1 MVTESMKKAECIA
14 GIVLCCATFS
24 GCRTTKDVLDD
35 YERDISSGNYEKAC
49 VEVSGK
55 ANESGV
61 DQLMWQ
67 LLAGS
72 AYYMAGDSDRAIEQ
86 FDRAEDSFAAYDG
99 SSVFKR
105 GGEGL
110 LSMLNNDA
118 SLSYDG
124 GGEDRVFTCL
134 YKAVDYMVDG
144 NVAAARTEFNRA
156 AAHQDGWIDER
167 RKDIA
172 AAEEKM
178 ECETSAKLNQD
189 GGRRAEQSQ
198 YVSKI
203 LTDASFEAEMQREYG
218 YNVFSSGNLATM
230 RRDDYV
236 NPYLQHVTGV
246 FRWLN
251 PQDRGNGAV
260 EMLRH
265 AAEIVSN
272 PVAHADYAD
281 CASRVRPVNRVWIY
295 AEDGLCPF
303 REEFAIHLPL
313 VLIPY
318 ANRYVQY
325 AGVAFPR
332 LKKRSVAAQDW
343 TIQTAEGTT
352 PFGMLADVDKLVK
365 TEYDVYMRGA
375 VKREL
380 TRAVMKICAQVAAG
394 IAAENARE
402 RSRKKA
408 ARGEDN
414 SHEQATY
421 WMLKAAQTGFA
432 VADYATTSA
441 DIRSWTSLPKCVRLV
456 RVNRPADGK
465 IIVKAGAE
473 SVRLIVPEGNS
484 MVFLRKPAAGAKTV
498 VKQVAFPND

>member
-1 MVTESMKKAECIA
+1 MKMRNMLA
-14 GIVLCCATFS
+14 GIILCCVALS
-24 GCRTTKDVLDD
+24 GCRTTRDILVD
-35 YERDISSGNYEKAC
+35 YEKDLSIGNYERAC
-49 VEVSGK
+49 VEVSAK
-55 ANESGV
+55 AKTAGV

-72 AYYMAGDSDRAIEQ
+72 AYYMSGRSAEAIAQ
-86 FDRAEDSFAAYDG
+86 FDAAEDAFEEYDK
-99 SSVFKR
+99 SSVFER

-110 LSMLNNDA
+110 WAMLNNDK

-134 YKAVDYMVDG
+134 YKAVDYMTQG
-144 NVAAARTEFNRA
+144 RIAAARSEFRRA
-156 AAHQDGWIDER
+156 ALHQEDWIDER

-178 ECETSAKLNQD
+178 EDETAAHLRQN
-189 GGRRAEQSQ
+189 GGNRMEQAR
-198 YVSKI
+198 YVNTI
-203 LTDASFEAEMQREYG
+203 LTDASFVAEMQKEYG

-236 NPYLQHVTGV
+236 NPYLQHLTGI

-251 PQDRGNGAV
+251 SQDRGNGAA

-265 AAEIVSN
+265 ASEIVSN
-272 PVAHADYAD
+272 SVVDADYSD
-281 CASRVRPVNRVWIY
+281 CLNRRPPVNQVWIY
-295 AEDGLCPF
+295 AEDGLCPH
-303 REEFAIHLPL
+303 REEFVIHLPL
-313 VLIPY
+313 ILIPY

-332 LKKRSVAAQDW
+332 LKKRAAAAQNW
-343 TIQTAEGTT
+343 TVRAGHAVQ
-352 PFGMLADVDKLVK
+352 PFSLLADIDKLVK

-380 TRAVMKICAQVAAG
+380 TRAVMKVCAQIAAG
-394 IAAENARE
+394 IAAEKARE
-402 RSRKKA
+402 RSRDKA

-414 SHEQATY
+414 RREQTTF
-421 WMLKAAQTGFA
+421 WILKAVQSLFA

-441 DIRSWTSLPKCVRLV
+441 DIRSWTSLPKCVRV
-456 RVNRPADGK
+456 IRVERPSDGK
-465 IIVKAGAE
+465 IAVDAGAE
-473 SVRLIVPEGNS
+473 RVELIVPEGNTI
-484 MVFLRKPAAGAKTV
+484 VFLRKPALHAQTV
-498 VKQVAFPND
+498 VKQVTFPNS